1 MLGLLAATG
10 CNQIWGL
17 GQVDLAPPDD
27 PDPRV
32 QLRLQIA
39 NTTPDTGA
47 LDRTLE
53 YRPLTPMPAIALGLV
68 GEPLD
73 PELAIY
79 DEADG
84 TVQYPLRFVGQRWR
98 LAYTLAGGVPREV
111 QWSPPDGGEQP
122 PQLVEPLFGRF
133 ERRAVP
139 ANSGYAITPT
149 SAPLSHTQT
158 RVYTTGIWTESV
170 SGPFAGGTFNYDF
183 ANAIPLSGPR
193 GAPEKDKLDH
203 AVLAHFVP
211 SMPMTSVNC
220 LSASRVA
227 TFEVPDL
234 VENSLQPP
242 AQQPAYIVADEEI
255 TLRLTSA
262 MPIDSRLRMLL
273 DTRAAPI
280 NLNRMS
286 FGYVPSTDMLGF
298 SKPVTDFFLPG
309 PVMIAFATCTFPQ
322 GTPSLGLLAVADPP
336 ELRTRF
342 PQVVHVEIANQ
353 RTRDAVTLTS
363 GFSAV
368 VASGNYEFLAG
379 FPVAAPRRVQLQRGG
394 APIADLDTDADG
406 KTLPAGEGPL
416 ELTFEVEP
424 DISLGTDYFD
434 VTLHALQGDKL
445 AQQRVYT
452 VTEGKVTLDLAPLR
466 PGTEYVFEIR
476 AYRGLSQISLG
487 NFASFRDP
495 QYAATIFTRTF
506 KAP

>member
-1 MLGLLAATG
+1 MLGLLAAAG

-17 GQVDLAPPDD
+17 GQVGLAPPDD

-39 NTTPDTGA
+39 KTTPDKGA
-47 LDRTLE
+47 LDSTLE
-53 YRPLTPMPAIALGLV
+53 YRPITPMPAVEIGLV
-68 GEPLD
+68 GEPLE
-73 PELAIY
+73 PGLAIY

-84 TVQYPLRFVGQRWR
+84 TVQYPLHFVGQRWR
-98 LAYTLAGGVPREV
+98 LVYTLAGGVPREV

-149 SAPLSHTQT
+149 TAPLSHTQT

-170 SGPFAGGTFNYDF
+170 FGPFAGGTFNYDF
-183 ANAIPLSGPR
+183 ANAISLSGPR

-211 SMPMTSVNC
+211 STPMTSVNC

-234 VENSLQPP
+234 VEGNLVPP
-242 AQQPAYIVADEEI
+242 AMQPTYYVADKQLM
-255 TLRLTSA
+255 LRLTSA
-262 MPIDSRLRMLL
+262 VPIDSRLRDVL
-273 DTRAAPI
+273 DMRAAPI

-298 SKPVTDFFLPG
+298 SKPITDFLLPG

-322 GTPSLGLLAVADPP
+322 GTPSLELAAVADPP
-336 ELRTRF
+336 ELRPLF

-353 RTRDAVTLTS
+353 RTRDLVTLTS

-379 FPVAAPRRVQLQRGG
+379 FPVAAPMLVKLQRGG
-394 APIADLDTDADG
+394 APIADLDEDADG
-406 KTLPAGEGPL
+406 QTLPAGEGPL
-416 ELTFEVEP
+416 ELTFDVEP
-424 DISLGTDYFD
+424 GISLGADYFD
-434 VTLHALQGDKL
+434 VTLYALQGDKL
-445 AQQRVYT
+445 AKQRVYT
-452 VTEGKVTLDLAPLR
+452 VTDRKVTLDLAPLR
-466 PGTEYVFEIR
+466 SGTEYVFEIR
-476 AYRGLSQISLG
+476 SYRGLSQISLG
-487 NFASFRDP
+487 NFASARDP